1 MIQDT
6 VTTRLNYTACQFDFC
21 YFVRQAI
28 QNQSII
34 LTGFA
39 LFRSISSHHNHPQ
52 PRKNVKAPGLV
63 LSVSPLPPPTP
74 VSRSGVL
81 LAQVS
86 CATLPACL
94 PALPPTCLK
103 SSQAARPSSLDTP
116 GISTARRAR
125 AGRKG
130 SKKQARAGKNPPP
143 HDISMRRSQP

>member
-63 LSVSPLPPPTP
+63 LSVSPLPPLTP

-81 LAQVS
+81 LAQVF
-86 CATLPACL
+86 CATLPA
-94 PALPPTCLK
+94 LPPCLK

-116 GISTARRAR
+116 DMSTA
-125 AGRKG
+125 RKG
-130 SKKQARAGKNPPP
+130 SKQARSKSRQEPTNPHP

>member
-63 LSVSPLPPPTP
+63 LSVSPLPPLTP

-116 GISTARRAR
+116 DMSTA
-125 AGRKG
+125 RKG
-130 SKKQARAGKNPPP
+130 SKQARSKSRQEPTNPHP

>member
-63 LSVSPLPPPTP
+63 LSVSPLPPLTP

-81 LAQVS
+81 LAQVF
-86 CATLPACL
+86 CATLPA
-94 PALPPTCLK
+94 LPPCLK